1 MANLYLHVG
10 HSKTG
15 TTWIQAAAALSHQ
28 ALHANGIHYPTFG
41 VERSPDSTAIELGN
55 ASTAALS
62 LPRFAETLDAIG
74 PLDGLRGALL
84 SSEELFVQLNALADP
99 EAVAAAA
106 RAAGFDA
113 IHVLLFIR
121 NPMEHAA
128 SLWQQYLKRG
138 GGSARIEPF
147 FEKYAVPAR
156 VAEFLETYG
165 AHEQIA
171 VTVYNYSRH
180 RAGVLAPVSRWLGVD
195 PDIWTTARAG
205 TLNRTQ
211 AERDHCQR
219 IILIVCV
226 VAKQVAGSVGTTGGV
241 RHTATFVSR
250 ASIVESHRW
259 QVYLDAGCGR
269 HIDQGQRREI
279 ILGQVPNGS
288 AIEFQG
294 GTKGDPIIV
303 CIGQDQGVG
312 EGQGGCSRTRHV
324 AQITRGTANHQ
335 TNAGSTCDIDFLTE
349 MNGEG

>member
-205 TLNRTQ
+205 TLNRSLTAGELAFQ
-211 AERDHCQR
+211 RTLNRHIGKAGAILSDALCERLPDLPPSDLRPARALQEEMWQRLQPAMARVDARVAEPEHYRYDLRDGEGDALVLGAEQIEVIADAMGAEIR
-219 IILIVCV
+219 RLRL
-226 VAKQVAGSVGTTGGV
+226 QVAEFGLSMSDPRGFGPIECSV
-241 RHTATFVSR
+241 R
-250 ASIVESHRW
+250 
-259 QVYLDAGCGR
+259 
-269 HIDQGQRREI
+269 
-279 ILGQVPNGS
+279 LG
-288 AIEFQG
+288 
-294 GTKGDPIIV
+294 
-303 CIGQDQGVG
+303 
-312 EGQGGCSRTRHV
+312 
-324 AQITRGTANHQ
+324 
-335 TNAGSTCDIDFLTE
+335 
-349 MNGEG
+349 